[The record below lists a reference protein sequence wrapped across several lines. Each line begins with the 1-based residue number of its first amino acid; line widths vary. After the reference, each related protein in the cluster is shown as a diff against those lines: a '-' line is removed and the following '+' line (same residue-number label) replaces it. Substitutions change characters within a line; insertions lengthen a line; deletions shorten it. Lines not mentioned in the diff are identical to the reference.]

1 MMMISS
7 GWALLSLGALLT
19 VLLLSSGIFFHREGS
34 LLGSLIYIPGGVVS
48 FTLLFEALTLLSAHG
63 PEARVWALGWFFGY
77 LLYLPSM
84 LIYFTAITEQNSTYA
99 IKKLLL
105 LADSLV
111 LVLGI
116 AGFVVM
122 INNPSGPSEVSPG
135 FLWFF
140 TWFLIRLSM
149 QLNKAGKILFT
160 RVKVKSTQWRR
171 LIWFP
176 LTVLFIILPLI
187 DILPFLGY
195 RLPPLGQIFFA
206 LLFISLYAG
215 VRFRFLYRVSARFAA
230 EEILQTMPEPLIVCD
245 TRGQIQIVNN
255 AFCSVFN
262 YAREEV
268 LGHNLFFTANRENR
282 KVVLEVVQREQ
293 TDGLERTLYDR
304 NGVAIQSN
312 LSVSRLRDSDGA
324 LTGIIVAVKDIRN
337 YRSAMDRLEELFRKT
352 EAVVQERTRELQEA
366 NLALKN
372 EIVSRRK
379 AQSRLQ
385 HAAYHD
391 GLTGLPNREMFN
403 ERLQQVFSKFIHR
416 RGKPFAL
423 LFIDLDRFKMIND
436 SLGHLAGDFVL
447 KETAVRLGLCLRD
460 VDTIG
465 RLGGD
470 EFVVL
475 LEDIDG
481 NHDVVIAAERIVE
494 SMSLPFSVETE
505 ERIQDVHTSASIGIC
520 IADKLYGRAEEMLRD
535 ADFALYRAKEAG
547 KNRYAVF
554 NETVQENVLE
564 IMKVERELR
573 IAIRKGQLSVWY
585 QPIINLEDRRL
596 SGIEALARWNHPERG
611 VLPPSEFIPI
621 AEESD
626 LIVEID
632 RWVLKQACMDLA
644 AWRGTLSANGADA
657 LPTVSVNVSAR
668 HLADTRLILDVRS
681 ALEESSLTPSS
692 LIVEITESAIIS
704 NLSAARNILEEVKEL
719 GVGLHL
725 DDFGEGYS
733 SVNLLNTVPFDAMKI
748 DRAYVTGIRNEQ
760 SGSRLLKTIVEL
772 GHSMDKL
779 VIAEGIE
786 HSDEEDL
793 LKGFNCEH
801 GQGFLFSKP
810 LSRDHIAA
818 LLADYNMP
826 VDSSAAI

>member
-1 MMMISS
+1 MVISS
-7 GWALLSLGALLT
+7 GFALLTFGALLT

-34 LLGSLIYIPGGVVS
+34 LLGSMIYIPGGVVS
-48 FTLLFEALTLLSAHG
+48 FTLLFEALTFLTFNQ
-63 PEARVWALGWFFGY
+63 PEALLWSSGWFLGF

-84 LIYFTAITEQNSTYA
+84 LIYVVSITEQNTPSA
-99 IKKLLL
+99 FKKLLT
-105 LADSLV
+105 LADALV

-116 AGFVVM
+116 AGFVNMVN
-122 INNPSGPSEVSPG
+122 ISAGPSAASSFTENPSGFLPAVSTG

-140 TWFLIRLSM
+140 GYFLIRLVM
-149 QLNKAGKILFT
+149 QLKKVGKILFFK
-160 RVKVKSTQWRR
+160 VKVKSADWRR
-171 LIWFP
+171 VIWFP
-176 LTVLFIILPLI
+176 LTILFIIFPLI
-187 DILPFLGY
+187 DILPMLGY
-195 RLPPLGQIFFA
+195 RMAPLGQLSFP
-206 LLFISLYAG
+206 LLFISLYVG

-230 EEILQTMPEPLIVCD
+230 EEILQTMPEPLMVCD
-245 TRGQIQIVNN
+245 TKGHIQIVNN

-262 YAREEV
+262 YEREEV
-268 LGHNLFFTANRENR
+268 LGHNLFFTSNRENR

-293 TDGLERTLYDR
+293 TDGLERILYDR
-304 NGVAIQSN
+304 NGMAIQSN
-312 LSVSRLRDSDGA
+312 LSVSRLRDRDGA

-337 YRSAMDRLEELFRKT
+337 YRSAMDRLEELFRTT
-352 EAVVQERTRELQEA
+352 EAVVQERTRELH
-366 NLALKN
+366 
-372 EIVSRRK
+372 
-379 AQSRLQ
+379 

-391 GLTGLPNREMFN
+391 GLTGLPNREMFT

-416 RGKPFAL
+416 KGKPFAL

-447 KETAVRLGLCLRD
+447 KETAARLGICLRD

-481 NHDVVIAAERIVE
+481 SHDVVTAAERIVE
-494 SMSLPFSVETE
+494 SMNIPFSVETE
-505 ERIQDVHTSASIGIC
+505 ERIQEVHTSASIGIC
-520 IADKLYGRAEEMLRD
+520 IVDKHYVRAEEMLRD

-547 KNRYAVF
+547 KNRYALF

-573 IAIRKGQLSVWY
+573 VAIRQEQLSVWY
-585 QPIINLEDRRL
+585 QPIINLENRRL
-596 SGIEALARWNHPERG
+596 SGLEALARWNHPERG
-611 VLPPSEFIPI
+611 LLPPSDFIPI

-644 AWRGTLSANGADA
+644 AWHRDLSADGEDS

-668 HLADTRLILDVRS
+668 HLADTRLILDIRN
-681 ALEESSLTPSS
+681 ALEESALNPAS

-704 NLSAARNILEEVKEL
+704 NLNVARKILEEVKEL

-760 SGSRLLKTIVEL
+760 SGSRLLKTIVDL
-772 GHSMDKL
+772 GHSMEKL

-786 HSDEEDL
+786 HSDEADL

-810 LSRDHIAA
+810 LSRDDIAV
-818 LLADYNMP
+818 LISDYSLAADT
-826 VDSSAAI
+826 STAT